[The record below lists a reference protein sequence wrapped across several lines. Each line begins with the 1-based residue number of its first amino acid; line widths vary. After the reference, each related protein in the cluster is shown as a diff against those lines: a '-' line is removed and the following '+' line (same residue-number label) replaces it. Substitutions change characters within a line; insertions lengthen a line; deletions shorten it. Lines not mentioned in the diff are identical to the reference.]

1 MNMLKK
7 MKLGTMLGA
16 GFTLLI
22 VIGFLVALFGRIELV
37 SVGNNLNYLAN
48 TRLINLLLMQE
59 IKDNMNIA
67 AQDIRDSS
75 LYSDPRRVEEKIHHI
90 ESIMGRNGEL
100 LKQLDEAIKLKET
113 RERFEN
119 FNAVRVEY
127 RNSIKK
133 AIDLIRAGQQDSA
146 RNVILNEAIGAQEKA
161 LSAITAMINE
171 HRNDTVSMS
180 QRFMSDA
187 NSAGTLMLILT
198 AVSALLGALIA
209 WAITRTV
216 RGQLGGEP
224 AYAVQIARQ
233 VAEGKL
239 SMPVDLRRG
248 DSGSLLAAMNGMRE
262 HLQGIVQQVRE
273 SSESISIGAS
283 EIAAGSTDLSQRTE
297 EQAASLQQTA
307 ASMEQMSQA
316 IRQNGETVRSAAHL
330 ANAASDTAAKGGDAV
345 GNIVQTMQE
354 ISGSSRKIG
363 DIISVI
369 DGIAFQTNIL
379 ALNAAVEAAR
389 AGEQGRGFAVVAG
402 EVRSLAQRSA
412 SAAKEIKDLIGESVT
427 TVDKGAALVGDAGAT
442 INELVRQV
450 RNVASMITEIGVTT
464 EEQEHGISQI
474 NDAINQLDQVTQ
486 QNAALVEQSASAA
499 DSLRDQAAKLV
510 ELMSVFSIAQA
521 RKTLAAAP
529 AFNKPAQPKL
539 ALSSGNDWEQ
549 F

>member
-1 MNMLKK
+1 MNKLKK
-7 MKLGTMLGA
+7 MKLSTMLGS
-16 GFTLLI
+16 GFALVI

-37 SVGNNLNYLAN
+37 SVGSNLNYLSN

-59 IKDNMNIA
+59 IKDNMNII

-75 LYSDPRRVEEKIHHI
+75 LYSDPRRVEEKIRHV
-90 ESIMGRNGEL
+90 EEMMKANSEL
-100 LKQLDEAIKLKET
+100 LKQLDGVIKLQKT
-113 RERFEN
+113 RELFEN
-119 FNAVRVEY
+119 FNAVRLEY
-127 RNSIKK
+127 RNSVKK
-133 AIDLIRAGQQDSA
+133 AIDFIRSGQQDSA
-146 RNVILNEAIGAQEKA
+146 RNVILNEVIGTQEKA
-161 LSAITAMINE
+161 LSTLTTMINT

-198 AVSALLGALIA
+198 AISALLGALIA
-209 WAITRTV
+209 WGITRTV

-224 AYAVQIARQ
+224 AYAVHIARQ

-248 DSGSLLAAMNGMRE
+248 DSSSLLAAMNGMRE

-316 IRQNGETVRSAAHL
+316 IRQNGETVRSATHL
-330 ANAASDTAAKGGDAV
+330 ANSASDTAAKGGDAV

-412 SAAKEIKDLIGESVT
+412 SAAKEIKDLIGESVA
-427 TVDKGAALVGDAGAT
+427 TVDKGAALVGDAGDT

-486 QNAALVEQSASAA
+486 QNAALVEESASAA
-499 DSLRDQAAKLV
+499 DSLSDQAAKLV
-510 ELMSVFSIAQA
+510 ELMSVFTVAQA
-521 RKTLAAAP
+521 RRTPAAAP
-529 AFNKPAQPKL
+529 TLNKPAQPKL
-539 ALSSGNDWEQ
+539 ALSSSSDWEQ